1 MQLSWWIGTC
11 IWQAGLLMFLRS
23 SPNGR
28 FLSYEQPGRSCKR
41 FETRKARLATQGL
54 SLRKLGPAPPASS
67 PVTHRVMVSNRG
79 RDTGLEL
86 KLRRALR
93 RVGIKRYRVNHRVG
107 RTRVDIAFPSKKVAV
122 LVHGC
127 FWHHCPRCHLPLPKM
142 HRQFWARKFAL
153 NRARDERVRLS
164 LQAARMDCT
173 RALGARD

>member
-1 MQLSWWIGTC
+1 MSSLD
-11 IWQAGLLMFLRS
+11 GLARGL
-23 SPNGR
+23 
-28 FLSYEQPGRSCKR
+28 KH
-41 FETRKARLATQGL
+41 RKAQLATHGL
-54 SLRKLGPAPPASS
+54 SLRKLGPPPPASS

-86 KLRRALR
+86 RLRRAVR

-127 FWHHCPRCHLPLPKM
+127 FWHHCPRCHLPLPKT

-164 LQAARMDCT
+164 LQAAGWTVLELWEHEIRENLSGCI
-173 RALGARD
+173 RRIRSASGN